1 MVDAGGGAIAY
12 GGILFLKSLWDKWKK
27 HRFGVY
33 GVYAT
38 GKTTLDTYLS
48 IPGEIYDP
56 EQQENSTQHKYNKKR
71 GQYESPKPSL
81 KKVKYAIN
89 ERVAVRTIES
99 ADVGGQT
106 QFWPLWLRDMVER
119 DVEIVIFLIDHR
131 HLVDR
136 TNVEQLDAFN
146 FIVDAIVKRNY
157 PMPTRR
163 GRKRSRGYSPRLV
176 ALVANKADMWLM
188 DGQGQNEWTEK
199 WKNDQLDQHPI
210 YDMFRPGLDK
220 LRRAGVPNIK
230 RSISA
235 LRGYDVEETIYDCLR
250 NKV

>member
-1 MVDAGGGAIAY
+1 MGVEASGAVAY

-56 EQQENSTQHKYNKKR
+56 EEQEKSTQHPYDKKK
-71 GQYESPKPSL
+71 GQYTAPDPTL
-81 KKVKYAIN
+81 KKVKYSIN
-89 ERVAVRTIES
+89 ERVAVRTIQS
-99 ADVGGQT
+99 TDLGGQSRY
-106 QFWPLWLRDMVER
+106 WPMWLRDMVNR
-119 DVEIVIFLIDHR
+119 DVEIVVFLIDHR
-131 HLVDR
+131 HLIDK
-136 TNVEQLDAFN
+136 TNVEQLEAFN
-146 FIVDAIVKRNY
+146 YVIDALVSRKY
-157 PMPTRR
+157 PMGSRR
-163 GRKRSRGYSPRLV
+163 ARKKGQKYSPRLF
-176 ALVANKADMWLM
+176 ALVANKADMWLLNS
-188 DGQGQNEWTEK
+188 DDPVWLER
-199 WKNDQLDQHPI
+199 WKTDQLDQHPI
-210 YDMFRPGLDK
+210 YDPFRHGLDR
-220 LRRAGVPNIK
+220 LRRAGIPNIK